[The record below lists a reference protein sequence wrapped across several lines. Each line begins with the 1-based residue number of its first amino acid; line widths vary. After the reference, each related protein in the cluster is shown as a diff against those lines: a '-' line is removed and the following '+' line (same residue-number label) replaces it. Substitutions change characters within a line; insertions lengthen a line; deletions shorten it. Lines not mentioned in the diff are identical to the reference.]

1 MRVGHDTRVAVEGTM
16 QRVTMSAFGLVLA
29 LICLVLPVAAQAA
42 HEVQVDALWYGMR
55 ADGPKGGASTVI
67 VGVEPN
73 PRGSLRVGFYEDVA
87 GGSGTTWRASGWM
100 ASVLAYLT
108 LGIDL
113 SQYRI
118 SFDVAGQIDG
128 PSAGGLLTTAL
139 LAALLG
145 DTVRSDATM
154 TGIINPDGTIG
165 PVGGIP
171 HKIDGAAD
179 RGKKLVLVPYGQ
191 RFDVDIKLKRP
202 VDLVERGRARG
213 VEVREVRHLVE
224 VYAILTGRPLPIAK
238 PAGDPP
244 PEAPRGVQAKVR
256 DRAQGLFK
264 RCQGLAAKIKAAGQI
279 DPALQGMASQAARS
293 LTLADQA
300 FGQGLFAV
308 AYDRMVTATVLAESV
323 VLGLEVGQVFR
334 EGGEA
339 AGRRYLE
346 SLRKPASAKLD
357 ALIKRLDQTSA
368 QTLADGAALA
378 EGYGMATE
386 AAGSL
391 LLSQMREGE
400 MNVLLKQAT
409 EQNPRGPTPAAPTT
423 GTPGRQQ
430 FGTETVDGPN
440 GVVVRSV
447 GRGTLAERA
456 GFRPGDVALQ
466 LNGVTVPNAV
476 TFQQWMDNA
485 PAGTQLNVLVGRD
498 GRTMVVTAVAEALPT
513 AQAPPAP
520 PPLSAKA
527 AEQIGQKLYEAGFF
541 LRVAD
546 LLLDLAEDRVAVGF
560 GLGGAPAPPAAALA
574 KSAQLL
580 RTSAD
585 AVMNYLDG
593 VVLQGHATEAGVSL
607 ALFRWAFM
615 ARDIEYALAYSTYLA
630 LNQLSLSAS
639 PYAKLGPSMMLYA
652 TASSLIAKYYSLS
665 AELGE
670 DGTIK
675 SVKEKAL
682 ISMLEFALQN
692 TRESIALAKQYGV
705 DPVFATLYYEAAQS
719 LREGA
724 VEEKLTALA
733 YLWQATAHARLLA
746 SLTGSPRTFAP
757 ASRGTPSS
765 PARPAVR

>member
-1 MRVGHDTRVAVEGTM
+1 VRRMRVGVQLLRVA
-16 QRVTMSAFGLVLA
+16 LYA
-29 LICLVLPVAAQAA
+29 LCLVVMLGALAVAAPAR
-42 HEVQVDALWYGMR
+42 EVSVDALWYGMR

-100 ASVLAYLT
+100 ASVMAYLT
-108 LGIDL
+108 VGVDL

-139 LAALLG
+139 LASLLG
-145 DTVRSDATM
+145 DTVRPDATM

-171 HKIDGAAD
+171 HKIDGAAE

-191 RFDVDIKLKRP
+191 RFDVDMKLKRP

-224 VYAILTGRPLPIAK
+224 AYAALTGRALPLAKPTGDPLPEVS
-238 PAGDPP
+238 PA
-244 PEAPRGVQAKVR
+244 VQAKVR
-256 DRAQGLFK
+256 DRAQGLFR
-264 RCQGLAAKIKAAGQI
+264 RCQGLATKIQAAGQL
-279 DPALQGMASQAARS
+279 DEALQGMAGQAARS
-293 LTLADQA
+293 LTMADQA

-308 AYDRMVTATVLAESV
+308 AYDRLVTATVLAESV
-323 VLGLEVGQVFR
+323 VLGIEVSR
-334 EGGEA
+334 AYRDGGEA
-339 AGRRYLE
+339 GARRYLE
-346 SLRKPASAKLD
+346 SLRKPASTKLD

-368 QTLADGAALA
+368 KTLADGAALA

-409 EQNPRGPTPAAPTT
+409 EQNRQGPAPAAPA
-423 GTPGRQQ
+423 GGAQGRRQ
-430 FGTETVDGPN
+430 FGTETADGPN
-440 GVVVRSV
+440 GVVVRNV

-456 GFRPGDVALQ
+456 GVRTGDLMLQ
-466 LNGVTVPNAV
+466 LNGVAVPNAA

-485 PAGTQLNVLVGRD
+485 PAGTQLNVLVGRE
-498 GRTMVVTAVAEALPT
+498 GRTMIVAAVAA
-513 AQAPPAP
+513 AAPPAP
-520 PPLSAKA
+520 AAPALSAQA
-527 AEQIGQKLYEAGFF
+527 AEQIGRKLYEAGFF
-541 LRVAD
+541 LRVSD
-546 LLLDLAEDRVAVGF
+546 LLLDLADDRVAVGF
-560 GLGGAPAPPAAALA
+560 GLGGAPAPPAAALQ

-593 VVLQGHATEAGVSL
+593 VVLQGQATEAGVSL
-607 ALFRWAFM
+607 PIFRWAFM
-615 ARDIEYALAYSTYLA
+615 AKDLEYALAYSTYVA

-639 PYAKLGPSMMLYA
+639 PYAKLGPSMMLYS
-652 TASSLIAKYYSLS
+652 TASSLIAKYYSLG
-665 AELGE
+665 ADLGE
-670 DGTIK
+670 GGTIK
-675 SVKEKAL
+675 SVKEKPL
-682 ISMLEFALQN
+682 ISMLDFALQN
-692 TRESIALAKQYGV
+692 TRESIALAKQNGV

-746 SLTGSPRTFAP
+746 SLAGGLRTH
-757 ASRGTPSS
+757 
-765 PARPAVR
+765 PARPAAR

>member
-1 MRVGHDTRVAVEGTM
+1 MRRVQVRSDVRRAALCAVGLLAM
-16 QRVTMSAFGLVLA
+16 LAASA
-29 LICLVLPVAAQAA
+29 AAAPA
-42 HEVQVDALWYGMR
+42 REISVDALWYGMR
-55 ADGPKGGASTVI
+55 ADGPRGGASTVI

-100 ASVLAYLT
+100 AAVLAYLT
-108 LGIDL
+108 VGVDL

-139 LAALLG
+139 IAALLG
-145 DTVRSDATM
+145 DTVRPDATM

-171 HKIDGAAD
+171 HKIDGAAE

-191 RFDVDIKLKRP
+191 RFDVDMKLKRP

-213 VEVREVRHLVE
+213 VEVREVRHLTE
-224 VYAILTGRPLPIAK
+224 VYAALTGRPLPLAK
-238 PAGDPP
+238 PTGDPQ
-244 PEAPRGVQAKVR
+244 PEVSRAAQAKVR
-256 DRAQGLFK
+256 DRAQALFG
-264 RCQGLAAKIKAAGQI
+264 RCQGLATKIKAARQL
-279 DPALQGMASQAARS
+279 DEALQGMAGQAVRS
-293 LTLADQA
+293 LTMADHA

-308 AYDRMVTATVLAESV
+308 AYDRLVTATVLAESV
-323 VLGLEVGQVFR
+323 VLGIEVGRAYR
-334 EGGEA
+334 EAGEA
-339 AGRRYLE
+339 GARRYLE
-346 SLRKPASAKLD
+346 SLRKPAGSKLE

-368 QTLADGAALA
+368 RTLADGAALA

-391 LLSQMREGE
+391 LLSQMRENE

-409 EQNPRGPTPAAPTT
+409 EQNRQGPAPAAPA
-423 GTPGRQQ
+423 GGAQGRRQ
-430 FGTETVDGPN
+430 FGTETADGPN
-440 GVVVRSV
+440 GVVVRNV

-456 GFRPGDVALQ
+456 GVRPGDVMLQ
-466 LNGVTVPNAV
+466 LNGVAVPNAA

-498 GRTMVVTAVAEALPT
+498 GRTTVLTVVAET
-513 AQAPPAP
+513 APAAPSAPA
-520 PPLSAKA
+520 LSAQA
-527 AEQIGQKLYEAGFF
+527 AEQIGRKLYEAGFF

-546 LLLDLAEDRVAVGF
+546 LLLDLADDRVAVGF
-560 GLGGAPAPPAAALA
+560 GLGGAPAPPAAAFQ

-593 VVLQGHATEAGVSL
+593 VVLQGQATEAGVSL
-607 ALFRWAFM
+607 PIFRWAFM
-615 ARDIEYALAYSTYLA
+615 AQDLEYALAYSTYVA

-639 PYAKLGPSMMLYA
+639 PYAKLGPSMMLYS
-652 TASSLIAKYYSLS
+652 TASSLIAKYYSLG
-665 AELGE
+665 ADLGE
-670 DGTIK
+670 GGTIK
-675 SVKEKAL
+675 SVKEKPL
-682 ISMLEFALQN
+682 ISMLDFAMQN
-692 TRESIALAKQYGV
+692 TRESIALAKQNNV

-746 SLTGSPRTFAP
+746 SLTGGLRTN
-757 ASRGTPSS
+757 
-765 PARPAVR
+765 PARPAAR

>member
-1 MRVGHDTRVAVEGTM
+1 VRRMQAGTRILGVALC
-16 QRVTMSAFGLVLA
+16 ALGLLTT
-29 LICLVLPVAAQAA
+29 LWLPAIAAPAR
-42 HEVQVDALWYGMR
+42 EVSVDALWYGMR
-55 ADGPKGGASTVI
+55 GDGPTGGASTVI

-100 ASVLAYLT
+100 ASVLAFLT
-108 LGIDL
+108 LGVDL

-145 DTVRSDATM
+145 DTVRPDATM

-171 HKIDGAAD
+171 HKIDGAAE

-191 RFDVDIKLKRP
+191 RFDVDMKLKRP

-213 VEVREVRHLVE
+213 VEVREVRHLAE
-224 VYAILTGRPLPIAK
+224 VYAALTGRPLPLAK
-238 PAGDPP
+238 PTGDPQ
-244 PEAPRGVQAKVR
+244 PEVSRAVQAKVR
-256 DRAQGLFK
+256 DRAQALFG
-264 RCQGLAAKIKAAGQI
+264 RCQGLATKIKAAGQL
-279 DPALQGMASQAARS
+279 DEALQGMAGQAARS

-308 AYDRMVTATVLAESV
+308 AYDRLVTATVLAESA
-323 VLGLEVGQVFR
+323 VLGVEVSRAFR

-339 AGRRYLE
+339 GARRYLE
-346 SLRKPASAKLD
+346 SLRKPASTKLD

-368 QTLADGAALA
+368 KTLADGAALA

-409 EQNPRGPTPAAPTT
+409 EQNRQGPAPAAP
-423 GTPGRQQ
+423 GGGVPGPQQ

-456 GFRPGDVALQ
+456 GLRPGDVMLQ
-466 LNGVTVPNAV
+466 LNGVTVPNAA
-476 TFQQWMDNA
+476 TFQQWMDKA
-485 PAGTQLNVLVGRD
+485 PAGTKLNVLVGRE
-498 GRTMVVTAVAEALPT
+498 GRTMVLTAVAEA
-513 AQAPPAP
+513 APPAP
-520 PPLSAKA
+520 AAPALSAKA

-546 LLLDLAEDRVAVGF
+546 LLLDLAEDRLAVGF
-560 GLGGAPAPPAAALA
+560 GLGGAPAPPAAALQ
-574 KSAQLL
+574 KSAQLF

-585 AVMNYLDG
+585 AVMNYVDG
-593 VVLQGHATEAGVSL
+593 VVLQGRAS
-607 ALFRWAFM
+607 ALGANLDVFRWYFM
-615 ARDIEYALAYSTYLA
+615 TQDLEYALAYATYVA
-630 LNQLSLSAS
+630 LNQLPLSPS
-639 PYAKLGPSMMLYA
+639 PYAKLGASMMLYA
-652 TASSLIAKYYSLS
+652 TASSLIAKYYSLG

-670 DGTIK
+670 GGTIK
-675 SVKEKAL
+675 SVKEKPL
-682 ISMLEFALQN
+682 ISMLDFALQN
-692 TRESIALAKQYGV
+692 TRESIALAKQNGV

-746 SLTGSPRTFAP
+746 SLTGGLRAT
-757 ASRGTPSS
+757 
-765 PARPAVR
+765 PARPAAR

>member
-1 MRVGHDTRVAVEGTM
+1 MRQMRAGARFVGVVLCALGLMATLWLPARTALARE
-16 QRVTMSAFGLVLA
+16 VT
-29 LICLVLPVAAQAA
+29 
-42 HEVQVDALWYGMR
+42 VDALWYGMR
-55 ADGPKGGASTVI
+55 ADGPTGGASTVI

-100 ASVLAYLT
+100 AAVLAYLT
-108 LGIDL
+108 VGVDL

-139 LAALLG
+139 LASLLG
-145 DTVRSDATM
+145 DTVRPDATM

-213 VEVREVRHLVE
+213 VEVREVRHLAE
-224 VYAILTGRPLPIAK
+224 VYALLTGRPLPLTK
-238 PAGDPP
+238 PTGGSP
-244 PEAPRGVQAKVR
+244 PEVSPSVQTKVR
-256 DRAQGLFK
+256 DRAQGLFR
-264 RCQGLAAKIKAAGQI
+264 RCQGLATKIKAAGRL
-279 DPALQGMASQAARS
+279 DDALQGMAGQAARS
-293 LTLADQA
+293 LTMADQA

-308 AYDRMVTATVLAESV
+308 AYDRLVTATVLAESV
-323 VLGLEVGQVFR
+323 VLGLDVSRAFR

-339 AGRRYLE
+339 GARRYLE

-357 ALIKRLDQTSA
+357 ALIRRLDQTA
-368 QTLADGAALA
+368 ARTLADGAALA

-391 LLSQMREGE
+391 LLGQMRENE
-400 MNVLLKQAT
+400 MNVLLKQAS
-409 EQNPRGPTPAAPTT
+409 EQNRQGPTPAAA
-423 GTPGRQQ
+423 GGGAPGPQQ

-440 GVVVRSV
+440 GVVVRGV

-456 GFRPGDVALQ
+456 GVRPDDVMLQ
-466 LNGVTVPNAV
+466 LNGVTVPNAA
-476 TFQQWMDNA
+476 TFQQWMDHA
-485 PAGTQLNVLVGRD
+485 PAGTQLNILVGRE
-498 GRTMVVTAVAEALPT
+498 GRTLVLTAVAEV
-513 AQAPPAP
+513 APPAP
-520 PPLSAKA
+520 AAPALSAKV
-527 AEQIGQKLYEAGFF
+527 AEQVGQKLYEAGFF

-546 LLLDLAEDRVAVGF
+546 LLLDLAEDRLAVGF
-560 GLGGAPAPPAAALA
+560 GLGGAPAPPAAALG

-593 VVLQGHATEAGVSL
+593 VVLQGQATEAGVSL
-607 ALFRWAFM
+607 NVFRWAFM
-615 ARDIEYALAYSTYLA
+615 TQDLEYALAYATYVA
-630 LNQLSLSAS
+630 LNQIPISAS
-639 PYAKLGPSMMLYA
+639 PYAKLGASMMLYS
-652 TASSLIAKYYSLS
+652 TASSLIAKYYSLG

-670 DGTIK
+670 GGTIK
-675 SVKEKAL
+675 SVKEKPL
-682 ISMLEFALQN
+682 ISMLDFALQN
-692 TRESIALAKQYGV
+692 TRESIALAKQNGV
-705 DPVFATLYYEAAQS
+705 DPVFATLYYEAARS
-719 LREGA
+719 LREGS

-733 YLWQATAHARLLA
+733 YLWQATAHARLLT
-746 SLTGSPRTFAP
+746 SLAGGLRATP
-757 ASRGTPSS
+757 AK
-765 PARPAVR
+765 PAAR

>member
-1 MRVGHDTRVAVEGTM
+1 MRRTQAGTQLLRVALCVVGLLG
-16 QRVTMSAFGLVLA
+16 VLWLPASAA
-29 LICLVLPVAAQAA
+29 PAR
-42 HEVQVDALWYGMR
+42 EVGVDALWYGMR
-55 ADGPKGGASTVI
+55 ADGPRGGASTVV

-108 LGIDL
+108 LGVDL

-118 SFDVAGQIDG
+118 SFDVAGHIDG

-145 DTVRSDATM
+145 DTVRPDATM

-171 HKIDGAAD
+171 HKIDGAAE

-191 RFDVDIKLKRP
+191 RYDVDMKLKRP

-213 VEVREVRHLVE
+213 VEVREVRHLAE
-224 VYAILTGRPLPIAK
+224 VYATLTGRPLPLAK
-238 PAGDPP
+238 PTGDAQ
-244 PEAPRGVQAKVR
+244 PEVSPAVQAKVR
-256 DRAQGLFK
+256 DRALGLLR
-264 RCQGLAAKIKAAGQI
+264 RCEGLATKIKTAGQL
-279 DPALQGMASQAARS
+279 DEALHGMAGQAGRS
-293 LTLADQA
+293 LTMADQA

-308 AYDRMVTATVLAESV
+308 AYDRLVTAAVLAESV
-323 VLGLEVGQVFR
+323 VLGVEVSR
-334 EGGEA
+334 AYHEGGEA
-339 AGRRYLE
+339 GARRYLE
-346 SLRKPASAKLD
+346 SLRKPTNTKLD
-357 ALIKRLDQTSA
+357 ALIKRLDQTTA
-368 QTLADGAALA
+368 KTLADGAALA

-391 LLSQMREGE
+391 LLSQMRENE

-409 EQNPRGPTPAAPTT
+409 EQNRQAPAPGQTGGMAARPR
-423 GTPGRQQ
+423 
-430 FGTETVDGPN
+430 FGVQVVDGPN
-440 GVVVRSV
+440 GVVIQAVAP
-447 GRGTLAERA
+447 GTLAARA
-456 GFRPGDVALQ
+456 GLRPGDVALQ
-466 LNGVTVPNAV
+466 LNGVAVPNAA
-476 TFQQWMDNA
+476 TFQHWMDNA
-485 PAGTQLNVLVGRD
+485 PAGTQLNVLIGRE
-498 GRTMVVTAVAEALPT
+498 GRTMTVTAVAEAAPAGAFETAAPALPT
-513 AQAPPAP
+513 
-520 PPLSAKA
+520 KA

-546 LLLDLAEDRVAVGF
+546 LLLDLAEDRVAVGI
-560 GLGGAPAPPAAALA
+560 GLGGAPAPPAAALH
-574 KSAQLL
+574 KSTQLL

-593 VVLQGHATEAGVSL
+593 VVLQGHAAEAGVSV
-607 ALFRWAFM
+607 AVFRWAFM
-615 ARDIEYALAYSTYLA
+615 TQDLEYALAYSTYVA

-639 PYAKLGPSMMLYA
+639 PYAKLGASMMLYS
-652 TASSLIAKYYSLS
+652 TASSLIAKYYSLG

-670 DGTIK
+670 GRAIK
-675 SVKEKAL
+675 SVKEKPL

-692 TRESIALAKQYGV
+692 TRESIALAKQNGV
-705 DPVFATLYYEAAQS
+705 DPIFATLYYEAAQS
-719 LREGA
+719 LREGI

-746 SLTGSPRTFAP
+746 TLTGGLRSTAGAAP
-757 ASRGTPSS
+757 GAPSS
-765 PARPAVR
+765 PTRPAMR

>member
-1 MRVGHDTRVAVEGTM
+1 MQAGARLLGVALCALSLVGMLGAPA
-16 QRVTMSAFGLVLA
+16 SAA
-29 LICLVLPVAAQAA
+29 SAR
-42 HEVQVDALWYGMR
+42 EVSVDALWYGMR
-55 ADGPKGGASTVI
+55 ADGPTGGASTVI

-87 GGSGTTWRASGWM
+87 GGSGPTWRASGWM

-108 LGIDL
+108 LGVDL

-145 DTVRSDATM
+145 DTVRPDATM

-171 HKIDGAAD
+171 HKIDGAAA

-191 RFDVDIKLKRP
+191 RYDVDIKLKRP
-202 VDLVERGRARG
+202 VDLVERGRAHG
-213 VEVREVRHLVE
+213 VEVREVRHLAE
-224 VYAILTGRPLPIAK
+224 VYATLTGRPLPLAK
-238 PAGDPP
+238 PAGVSQ
-244 PEAPRGVQAKVR
+244 PEVSPAVQAKLR
-256 DRAQGLFK
+256 DRVQGLFG
-264 RCQGLAAKIKAAGQI
+264 RCQALAAKIKAAGQL
-279 DPALQGMASQAARS
+279 DEALQGMASQAGRS
-293 LTLADQA
+293 LNSADQA

-308 AYDRMVTATVLAESV
+308 AYDRLVTAAVLAESV
-323 VLGLEVGQVFR
+323 VLGIEVSRAYR
-334 EGGEA
+334 EGGDGGA
-339 AGRRYLE
+339 RRYLE
-346 SLRKPASAKLD
+346 SLRKPANSKLD

-391 LLSQMREGE
+391 LLSRMREGE
-400 MNVLLKQAT
+400 MNVLLKQAA
-409 EQNPRGPTPAAPTT
+409 EQNRQGPASAAPA
-423 GTPGRQQ
+423 GGAPIGRQ
-430 FGTETVDGPN
+430 FGTETADASN

-447 GRGTLAERA
+447 GRGTPAERA
-456 GFRPGDVALQ
+456 GVRPGDVMLQ
-466 LNGVTVPNAV
+466 LNGVAVPNAA

-485 PAGTQLNVLVGRD
+485 PAGTHLNVLVGRD
-498 GRTMVVTAVAEALPT
+498 GRTMVLTAVAEA
-513 AQAPPAP
+513 APAAPAAP
-520 PPLSAKA
+520 ALSAKA

-560 GLGGAPAPPAAALA
+560 GLGGAPAPPAAALQ
-574 KSAQLL
+574 KSAQLF

-593 VVLQGHATEAGVSL
+593 VVLQGRATEAGASL
-607 ALFRWAFM
+607 DIFRWVFM
-615 ARDIEYALAYSTYLA
+615 AQDLEYALAYSTYVA

-639 PYAKLGPSMMLYA
+639 PYAKLGASMMLYS
-652 TASSLIAKYYSLS
+652 TASSLVAKYYSLG

-670 DGTIK
+670 GGTIK
-675 SVKEKAL
+675 SVKEKPL
-682 ISMLEFALQN
+682 ISMLDFALQN
-692 TRESIALAKQYGV
+692 TRESIALAKQNGV
-705 DPVFATLYYEAAQS
+705 DAVFATLYYEAAQS

-733 YLWQATAHARLLA
+733 YLWQATAQARLLA
-746 SLTGSPRTFAP
+746 SLTGGLRATP
-757 ASRGTPSS
+757 AATRGTPSS

>member
-1 MRVGHDTRVAVEGTM
+1 VRRMRAGAQLLGVALCALGLMGTLWLPA
-16 QRVTMSAFGLVLA
+16 SAA
-29 LICLVLPVAAQAA
+29 PAR
-42 HEVQVDALWYGMR
+42 EVSVDALWYGMR

-108 LGIDL
+108 LGVDL

-145 DTVRSDATM
+145 DTVRPDATM

-171 HKIDGAAD
+171 HKIDGAAE

-191 RFDVDIKLKRP
+191 RYDVDMKLKRP
-202 VDLVERGRARG
+202 VDLVERGRALG
-213 VEVREVRHLVE
+213 VEVREVRHLAE
-224 VYAILTGRPLPIAK
+224 VYATLTGRPLPLAK
-238 PAGDPP
+238 PTGDSQ
-244 PEAPRGVQAKVR
+244 PEASPAVQAKLR
-256 DRAQGLFK
+256 DRVQGLFR
-264 RCQGLAAKIKAAGQI
+264 RCQGLAAKIKAAGQL
-279 DPALQGMASQAARS
+279 DDALQGMASQAARS
-293 LTLADQA
+293 LSLANQA

-308 AYDRMVTATVLAESV
+308 AYDRMVTASVLAESV
-323 VLGLEVGQVFR
+323 VLGIEVSRAYR
-334 EGGEA
+334 EGGEGGA
-339 AGRRYLE
+339 RRYLE
-346 SLRKPASAKLD
+346 SLRKPANTKLD

-368 QTLADGAALA
+368 TTLADGAALA

-391 LLSQMREGE
+391 LLSQMRENE
-400 MNVLLKQAT
+400 MNVLLKQAA
-409 EQNPRGPTPAAPTT
+409 EQKRQGPAPAAPA
-423 GTPGRQQ
+423 GGAPGRQQ
-430 FGTETVDGPN
+430 FGTETTDGPN
-440 GVVVRSV
+440 GVAVRGV
-447 GRGTLAERA
+447 GRGTPAERA
-456 GFRPGDVALQ
+456 GVRPGDVMLQ
-466 LNGVTVPNAV
+466 LNGVAVPNAA

-498 GRTMVVTAVAEALPT
+498 GRTMVLTTVAEA
-513 AQAPPAP
+513 APAAPA
-520 PPLSAKA
+520 LSAKA

-560 GLGGAPAPPAAALA
+560 GLGGAPAPPAAALQ
-574 KSAQLL
+574 KSAQLF

-593 VVLQGHATEAGVSL
+593 VVLQGQATEAGVSL
-607 ALFRWAFM
+607 AIFRWAFM
-615 ARDIEYALAYSTYLA
+615 AQDLEYALAYSTYVA

-639 PYAKLGPSMMLYA
+639 PYAKLGASMMLYS
-652 TASSLIAKYYSLS
+652 TASSLVAKYYSLG

-670 DGTIK
+670 GGTIK
-675 SVKEKAL
+675 SVKEKPL
-682 ISMLEFALQN
+682 ISMLDFALQN
-692 TRESIALAKQYGV
+692 TRESIALARQNGV

-746 SLTGSPRTFAP
+746 SLTGGLRAK
-757 ASRGTPSS
+757 PST
-765 PARPAVR
+765 PARPSVR

>member
-1 MRVGHDTRVAVEGTM
+1 MRRMRAGTRILGVALCVLGIIGTPW
-16 QRVTMSAFGLVLA
+16 LA
-29 LICLVLPVAAQAA
+29 ARTALAR
-42 HEVQVDALWYGMR
+42 EVSVDALWYGLR
-55 ADGPKGGASTVI
+55 ADGPTGGASTVI

-87 GGSGTTWRASGWM
+87 GGSGATWRASGWM

-108 LGIDL
+108 LGVDL

-128 PSAGGLLTTAL
+128 PSAGGLLTAAL

-145 DTVRSDATM
+145 DTVRPDATM

-191 RFDVDIKLKRP
+191 RYDVDIKLKRP

-213 VEVREVRHLVE
+213 VEVREVRHLAE
-224 VYAILTGRPLPIAK
+224 VYATLTGRPLPLTK
-238 PAGDPP
+238 PTGDPP
-244 PEAPRGVQAKVR
+244 PEVSPALQTKVR
-256 DRAQGLFK
+256 DRAQGLFR
-264 RCQGLAAKIKAAGQI
+264 RCQGLAAKIKAAGKL
-279 DPALQGMASQAARS
+279 DDALQGMAGQAARS

-308 AYDRMVTATVLAESV
+308 AYDRLVTATVLAESV
-323 VLGLEVGQVFR
+323 VLGLEVSRAFR

-339 AGRRYLE
+339 GARRYLE

-357 ALIKRLDQTSA
+357 ALIKRLDQTA
-368 QTLADGAALA
+368 ARTLADGAALA

-391 LLSQMREGE
+391 LLGQMRENE
-400 MNVLLKQAT
+400 MNALLKQAA
-409 EQNPRGPTPAAPTT
+409 EQNRQGPAPTAA
-423 GTPGRQQ
+423 GGGAPGPQP
-430 FGTETVDGPN
+430 FGTETADGPS

-456 GFRPGDVALQ
+456 GLRPGDVMLQ
-466 LNGVTVPNAV
+466 LNGVTVPNAA
-476 TFQQWMDNA
+476 TFQQWMDHA
-485 PAGTQLNVLVGRD
+485 PAGTQLNILVGRE
-498 GRTMVVTAVAEALPT
+498 GRTMVLTAVALA
-513 AQAPPAP
+513 APPAP
-520 PPLSAKA
+520 AAPTLSAKA
-527 AEQIGQKLYEAGFF
+527 AEQVGQKLYEAGFF

-546 LLLDLAEDRVAVGF
+546 LLLDLAEDRLAVGF
-560 GLGGAPAPPAAALA
+560 GLGGAPAPPAAALG

-593 VVLQGHATEAGVSL
+593 VVLQGQATEAGVSL
-607 ALFRWAFM
+607 NVFRWAFM
-615 ARDIEYALAYSTYLA
+615 TQDLEYALAYATYVA
-630 LNQLSLSAS
+630 LNQLPLSPS
-639 PYAKLGPSMMLYA
+639 PYAKLGASMMLYS
-652 TASSLIAKYYSLS
+652 TASSLIAKYYSLG

-670 DGTIK
+670 GGAIK
-675 SVKEKAL
+675 SVKEKPL
-682 ISMLEFALQN
+682 ISMLDFALQN
-692 TRESIALAKQYGV
+692 TRESIALAKQNGV
-705 DPVFATLYYEAAQS
+705 DPVFATLYYEAARS
-719 LREGA
+719 LREGS

-733 YLWQATAHARLLA
+733 YLWQATAHARLLT
-746 SLTGSPRTFAP
+746 SLAGGLRSI
-757 ASRGTPSS
+757 
-765 PARPAVR
+765 PARPAAR

>member
-1 MRVGHDTRVAVEGTM
+1 MRRMQVGAQLLRVA
-16 QRVTMSAFGLVLA
+16 LCA
-29 LICLVLPVAAQAA
+29 LSLMGMLGAPAIAAPAR
-42 HEVQVDALWYGMR
+42 EISVDALWYGMR
-55 ADGPKGGASTVI
+55 ADGPTGGASTVI

-73 PRGSLRVGFYEDVA
+73 SRGSLRVGFYEDVA

-100 ASVLAYLT
+100 ATVLAYLT
-108 LGIDL
+108 LGVDL

-145 DTVRSDATM
+145 DTVRPDATM

-171 HKIDGAAD
+171 HKIDGAAA

-213 VEVREVRHLVE
+213 VEVREVRHLAE
-224 VYAILTGRPLPIAK
+224 VYAALTGRPLPLPK
-238 PAGDPP
+238 PTGDPQ
-244 PEAPRGVQAKVR
+244 PEVSSAVQSKLR
-256 DRAQGLFK
+256 DRVQGLFR
-264 RCQGLAAKIKAAGQI
+264 RCQGLAAKIKAASQL
-279 DPALQGMASQAARS
+279 DEALQGMAGQAARS
-293 LTLADQA
+293 LTMADQA

-308 AYDRMVTATVLAESV
+308 AYDRLVTATVLAESV
-323 VLGLEVGQVFR
+323 VLGIEVSR
-334 EGGEA
+334 AYHEGGEA
-339 AGRRYLE
+339 GARRYLE
-346 SLRKPASAKLD
+346 SLRKPANTKLD
-357 ALIKRLDQTSA
+357 ALIKRLDQTRA

-409 EQNPRGPTPAAPTT
+409 EQNRQGPGPAAPA
-423 GTPGRQQ
+423 GGAPGRQQ
-430 FGTETVDGPN
+430 FGTETVDGQH
-440 GVVVRSV
+440 GVVVKSV

-456 GFRPGDVALQ
+456 GVRPGDVMLQ
-466 LNGVTVPNAV
+466 LNGVTVPNAA

-485 PAGTQLNVLVGRD
+485 PAGTQLNVLVGRE
-498 GRTMVVTAVAEALPT
+498 GRTMVLTAVAEAAP
-513 AQAPPAP
+513 APPAAP
-520 PPLSAKA
+520 ALSAKA

-560 GLGGAPAPPAAALA
+560 GLGGAPAPPAAALQ
-574 KSAQLL
+574 KSAQLF

-585 AVMNYLDG
+585 AVMNYFDG
-593 VVLQGHATEAGVSL
+593 VVLQGQATEAGVSL
-607 ALFRWAFM
+607 AIFRWAFM
-615 ARDIEYALAYSTYLA
+615 AQDLEYALAYSTYVA

-639 PYAKLGPSMMLYA
+639 PYAKLGPSMMLYS
-652 TASSLIAKYYSLS
+652 TASSLIAKYYSLG

-670 DGTIK
+670 GGTIK
-675 SVKEKAL
+675 SVKEKPL
-682 ISMLEFALQN
+682 ISMLDFALQN
-692 TRESIALAKQYGV
+692 TRESIALAKQNGV

-746 SLTGSPRTFAP
+746 SLTGGLWAT
-757 ASRGTPSS
+757 
-765 PARPAVR
+765 PARPAAR

>member
-1 MRVGHDTRVAVEGTM
+1 MKRMRAGVQRLRVVVCALGLM
-16 QRVTMSAFGLVLA
+16 GILGAPASAAPGR
-29 LICLVLPVAAQAA
+29 
-42 HEVQVDALWYGMR
+42 EVSVDALWYGMR
-55 ADGPKGGASTVI
+55 ADGPTGGASTVI

-100 ASVLAYLT
+100 ASVLAHLT
-108 LGIDL
+108 LGVDL

-145 DTVRSDATM
+145 DSVRPDATM

-171 HKIDGAAD
+171 HKIDGAAE

-191 RFDVDIKLKRP
+191 RFDVDMKLKRP

-213 VEVREVRHLVE
+213 VEVREVRHLAE
-224 VYAILTGRPLPIAK
+224 AYATLTGHALPLAK
-238 PAGDPP
+238 PTGDPQ
-244 PEAPRGVQAKVR
+244 PEISPTVQAKVR
-256 DRAQGLFK
+256 DRAQGLFA
-264 RCQGLAAKIKAAGQI
+264 RCQGLATKIKAAGQL
-279 DPALQGMASQAARS
+279 DDALQGLASQAARS
-293 LTLADQA
+293 LALADQA

-308 AYDRMVTATVLAESV
+308 AYDRLVTATVLAESV
-323 VLGLEVGQVFR
+323 VLGLEVGRAFR
-334 EGGEA
+334 DGGEA
-339 AGRRYLE
+339 GARRYLG
-346 SLRKPASAKLD
+346 SLRTPASAKLD

-409 EQNPRGPTPAAPTT
+409 EQNRQTPAPGPTG
-423 GTPGRQQ
+423 GTAGRPQ
-430 FGTETVDGPN
+430 FGVQAVDGPN
-440 GVVVRSV
+440 GVVVKAV
-447 GRGTLAERA
+447 APGTLAARA
-456 GFRPGDVALQ
+456 GLRPGDVALQ
-466 LNGVTVPNAV
+466 LNGVTVPNAA
-476 TFQQWMDNA
+476 TFLQWMDNA
-485 PAGTQLNVLVGRD
+485 PAGTQLGLLVGRE
-498 GRTMVVTAVAEALPT
+498 GRTMMVTVVAEA
-513 AQAPPAP
+513 ASAAPAATAP
-520 PPLSAKA
+520 PPLSPKA

-546 LLLDLAEDRVAVGF
+546 LLLDLGEDRVAVGF
-560 GLGGAPAPPAAALA
+560 GLGGAPAPPAAVLA

-593 VVLQGHATEAGVSL
+593 VVLQGQATEAGVSL

-615 ARDIEYALAYSTYLA
+615 AQDIEYALAYSTYLA

-639 PYAKLGPSMMLYA
+639 PYAKLGPSMMLYS
-652 TASSLIAKYYSLS
+652 TASSLIAKYYSLGT
-665 AELGE
+665 ELGE
-670 DGTIK
+670 GGTIK
-675 SVKEKAL
+675 SVKEKPL
-682 ISMLEFALQN
+682 ISMLDFALQN
-692 TRESIALAKQYGV
+692 TRESIALAKQNGV

-746 SLTGSPRTFAP
+746 SLTGGLQATP
-757 ASRGTPSS
+757 AAARRTPSP

>member
-1 MRVGHDTRVAVEGTM
+1 MRVGYDKRVAVEGKM
-16 QRVTMSAFGLVLA
+16 QRLTKTSGSLVLA

-42 HEVQVDALWYGMR
+42 HEVSVDALWYGMR

-108 LGIDL
+108 LGVDL

-145 DTVRSDATM
+145 DTVRPDATM

-191 RFDVDIKLKRP
+191 RFDVDMKLKRP

-224 VYAILTGRPLPIAK
+224 VYAILTGHPLPIAK

-264 RCQGLAAKIKAAGQI
+264 RCQGLAAKIKAAGQL

-323 VLGLEVGQVFR
+323 VLGLEVGRAFR

-409 EQNPRGPTPAAPTT
+409 EQNRQTPAPGPTGGPPARP
-423 GTPGRQQ
+423 Q
-430 FGTETVDGPN
+430 FGVQAVDGPN
-440 GVVVRSV
+440 GVVVKTV
-447 GRGTLAERA
+447 APGTLAERA
-456 GFRPGDVALQ
+456 GFRPNDVALQ
-466 LNGVTVPNAV
+466 LNGVTVPNAA

-485 PAGTQLNVLVGRD
+485 PAGTQLNVLIGRD
-498 GRTMVVTAVAEALPT
+498 GRTMMVTAVAEAAPAAPAAT
-513 AQAPPAP
+513 AA
-520 PPLSAKA
+520 PPLSPKA

-546 LLLDLAEDRVAVGF
+546 LLLDLGEDRMAVGF
-560 GLGGAPAPPAAALA
+560 GLGGAPAPPAEMLA

-593 VVLQGHATEAGVSL
+593 VVLQSQATEAGVSL
-607 ALFRWAFM
+607 AIFRWAFM
-615 ARDIEYALAYSTYLA
+615 AQDLEYALAYSTYLA

-639 PYAKLGPSMMLYA
+639 PYAKLGPSMMLYS

-665 AELGE
+665 AEVGE
-670 DGTIK
+670 GGTIK

-682 ISMLEFALQN
+682 INMLDFALQN
-692 TRESIALAKQYGV
+692 TRESVALAKQNGV
-705 DPVFATLYYEAAQS
+705 DPVFSILYYEAAQS
-719 LREGA
+719 LREGS
-724 VEEKLTALA
+724 VDEKLTALA
-733 YLWQATAHARLLA
+733 YLWQATAHARLLT
-746 SLTGSPRTFAP
+746 SLTGGLRATAP
-757 ASRGTPSS
+757 AARGATSS
-765 PARPAVR
+765 PPRPAAR

>member
-1 MRVGHDTRVAVEGTM
+1 MRRMRVGSRILGLALC
-16 QRVTMSAFGLVLA
+16 ALGLVAMLR
-29 LICLVLPVAAQAA
+29 LPASGASAR
-42 HEVQVDALWYGMR
+42 EVSVDALWYGMR
-55 ADGPKGGASTVI
+55 ADGPTGGASAVI

-108 LGIDL
+108 VGVDL
-113 SQYRI
+113 TQYRI

-145 DTVRSDATM
+145 DTVRPDATM

-171 HKIDGAAD
+171 HKIDGAAA

-191 RFDVDIKLKRP
+191 RFDVDMKLKRP

-213 VEVREVRHLVE
+213 VEVREVRHLAE
-224 VYAILTGRPLPIAK
+224 VYAALTGRPLPLAK
-238 PAGDPP
+238 PTGDPH
-244 PEAPRGVQAKVR
+244 PEVSRAVQAKVR
-256 DRAQGLFK
+256 DRAQALFG
-264 RCQGLAAKIKAAGQI
+264 RCQGLATKIKAAGQL
-279 DPALQGMASQAARS
+279 DEALQGMAGQAARS
-293 LTLADQA
+293 LTMADQA

-308 AYDRMVTATVLAESV
+308 AYDRLVTATVLAESV
-323 VLGLEVGQVFR
+323 VLGIEVSRAYR

-339 AGRRYLE
+339 GARRYLE
-346 SLRKPASAKLD
+346 SLRKPAGTKLE

-368 QTLADGAALA
+368 KTLADGAALA

-409 EQNPRGPTPAAPTT
+409 EQNRQGPAPAAPA
-423 GTPGRQQ
+423 GGAQGRRQ
-430 FGTETVDGPN
+430 FGTETADGPN
-440 GVVVRSV
+440 GVVVRNV

-456 GFRPGDVALQ
+456 GVRTGDLMLQ
-466 LNGVTVPNAV
+466 LNGVAVPNAA

-485 PAGTQLNVLVGRD
+485 PAGTQLNVLVGRE
-498 GRTMVVTAVAEALPT
+498 GRTMMVAAVAEA
-513 AQAPPAP
+513 APPAP
-520 PPLSAKA
+520 AAPALSAQA
-527 AEQIGQKLYEAGFF
+527 AEQIGRKLYEAGFF
-541 LRVAD
+541 LRVSD
-546 LLLDLAEDRVAVGF
+546 LLLDLADDRVAVGF
-560 GLGGAPAPPAAALA
+560 GLGGAPAPPAAALQ

-593 VVLQGHATEAGVSL
+593 VVLQGQATEAGVSL
-607 ALFRWAFM
+607 PIFRWAFM
-615 ARDIEYALAYSTYLA
+615 AQDLEYALAYSTYVA

-639 PYAKLGPSMMLYA
+639 PYAKLGPSMMLYS
-652 TASSLIAKYYSLS
+652 TASSLIAKYYSLG
-665 AELGE
+665 ADLGE
-670 DGTIK
+670 GGTIK
-675 SVKEKAL
+675 SVKEKPL
-682 ISMLEFALQN
+682 ISMLDFALQN
-692 TRESIALAKQYGV
+692 TRESIALAKQNGV

-746 SLTGSPRTFAP
+746 SLAGGLRAT
-757 ASRGTPSS
+757 
-765 PARPAVR
+765 PARPAAR

>member
-1 MRVGHDTRVAVEGTM
+1 MRIFWVA
-16 QRVTMSAFGLVLA
+16 LCA
-29 LICLVLPVAAQAA
+29 LSLLTTLRLPAAAA
-42 HEVQVDALWYGMR
+42 PAREVSVDALWYGMR
-55 ADGPKGGASTVI
+55 ADGPKGGASTVV

-100 ASVLAYLT
+100 ASVLAHLT
-108 LGIDL
+108 LGVDL

-139 LAALLG
+139 VAALLG
-145 DTVRSDATM
+145 DSVRPDATM

-171 HKIDGAAD
+171 HKIDGAAE

-191 RFDVDIKLKRP
+191 RYDVDIKLKRP

-213 VEVREVRHLVE
+213 VEVREVRHLAE
-224 VYAILTGRPLPIAK
+224 VYATLTGRPLPLAK
-238 PAGDPP
+238 PTGDSS
-244 PEAPRGVQAKVR
+244 PEVSSAVQAKLR
-256 DRAQGLFK
+256 DRVQGLFR
-264 RCQGLAAKIKAAGQI
+264 RCQGLAAKIKAAGQL
-279 DPALQGMASQAARS
+279 DDTLQGMASQAARS
-293 LTLADQA
+293 LTRADQA
-300 FGQGLFAV
+300 VGQGLFAV
-308 AYDRMVTATVLAESV
+308 AYDRMVTASVLAESV
-323 VLGLEVGQVFR
+323 VLGVEVGRAFR

-339 AGRRYLE
+339 GARRYLE
-346 SLRKPASAKLD
+346 SLRKPASTKLD
-357 ALIKRLDQTSA
+357 ALIKRLDQTA
-368 QTLADGAALA
+368 AKTLADGAALA

-391 LLSQMREGE
+391 LLSQMRENE

-409 EQNPRGPTPAAPTT
+409 EQNRQSPAPAAPAGGAT
-423 GTPGRQQ
+423 GPQP
-430 FGTETVDGPN
+430 FGTETADGPN

-456 GFRPGDVALQ
+456 GVRPGDVMLQ
-466 LNGVTVPNAV
+466 LNGVAVPNAA

-485 PAGTQLNVLVGRD
+485 PPGTQLNVLVGRD
-498 GRTMVVTAVAEALPT
+498 GRTMVLTAVAEA
-513 AQAPPAP
+513 APAAA
-520 PPLSAKA
+520 PLSAAA

-560 GLGGAPAPPAAALA
+560 GLGGAPAPSAAALQ

-585 AVMNYLDG
+585 AVMNYFDG
-593 VVLQGHATEAGVSL
+593 VVLHGQATEAGASL
-607 ALFRWAFM
+607 AVFRWVFM
-615 ARDIEYALAYSTYLA
+615 TQDIEYALAYATYVA
-630 LNQLSLSAS
+630 LNQRSLSAS
-639 PYAKLGPSMMLYA
+639 PYATLGPSMMLYS
-652 TASSLIAKYYSLS
+652 TASSLIAKYYSLG

-670 DGTIK
+670 GGTVK
-675 SVKEKAL
+675 SVKEKPL
-682 ISMLEFALQN
+682 TSMLDFALQN
-692 TRESIALAKQYGV
+692 TRESIALAKQAGV

-719 LREGA
+719 LREGG

-733 YLWQATAHARLLA
+733 YLWQGTAHARLLT
-746 SLTGSPRTFAP
+746 SLAGGLRPT
-757 ASRGTPSS
+757 
-765 PARPAVR
+765 PARPAAR

>member
-1 MRVGHDTRVAVEGTM
+1 MRVGAQLLRVA
-16 QRVTMSAFGLVLA
+16 LYA
-29 LICLVLPVAAQAA
+29 LCLVVMLGALAVAAPGR
-42 HEVQVDALWYGMR
+42 EVSVDALWYGMR
-55 ADGPKGGASTVI
+55 ADGPRGGASTVI

-108 LGIDL
+108 VGVDL

-139 LAALLG
+139 LASLLG
-145 DTVRSDATM
+145 DTVRPDATM

-171 HKIDGAAD
+171 HKIDGAAE

-191 RFDVDIKLKRP
+191 RFDVDMKLKRP
-202 VDLVERGRARG
+202 VDLVERGRTRG
-213 VEVREVRHLVE
+213 VEVREVRHLAE
-224 VYAILTGRPLPIAK
+224 AYAALTGRALPLAKPTGDPLPEVS
-238 PAGDPP
+238 PA
-244 PEAPRGVQAKVR
+244 VQAKVR
-256 DRAQGLFK
+256 DRAQGLFR
-264 RCQGLAAKIKAAGQI
+264 RCQGLATKIQAAGQL
-279 DPALQGMASQAARS
+279 DEALQGMAGQAARS
-293 LTLADQA
+293 LTMADHA

-308 AYDRMVTATVLAESV
+308 AYDRLVTAAVLAESV
-323 VLGLEVGQVFR
+323 VLGIEVGRAYR
-334 EGGEA
+334 EAGEA
-339 AGRRYLE
+339 GARRYLE
-346 SLRKPASAKLD
+346 SLRKPAGSKLE

-368 QTLADGAALA
+368 RTLADGAALA

-391 LLSQMREGE
+391 LLSQMRESE

-409 EQNPRGPTPAAPTT
+409 EQNRQGPAPAGGAQ
-423 GTPGRQQ
+423 GRRQ
-430 FGTETVDGPN
+430 FGTETADGPN
-440 GVVVRSV
+440 GVVVRNV

-456 GFRPGDVALQ
+456 GVRPGDVMLQ
-466 LNGVTVPNAV
+466 LNGVTVPNAA

-485 PAGTQLNVLVGRD
+485 PAGTQLDVLVGRD
-498 GRTMVVTAVAEALPT
+498 GRTMVVTAVAEA
-513 AQAPPAP
+513 APAAPAAP
-520 PPLSAKA
+520 ALSAKA
-527 AEQIGQKLYEAGFF
+527 AEQIGQKIYEAGFF
-541 LRVAD
+541 LRAAD
-546 LLLDLAEDRVAVGF
+546 LLLDLAEDRVAVGY
-560 GLGGAPAPPAAALA
+560 GIGGAPAPPAAALQ

-593 VVLQGHATEAGVSL
+593 VVLLGQATEAGVSL
-607 ALFRWAFM
+607 PIFRWAFM
-615 ARDIEYALAYSTYLA
+615 AQDLEYALAYSTYVA

-639 PYAKLGPSMMLYA
+639 PYAKLGPSMMLYS
-652 TASSLIAKYYSLS
+652 TASSLIAKYYSLG
-665 AELGE
+665 ADLGE
-670 DGTIK
+670 GGTIK
-675 SVKEKAL
+675 SVKEKPL
-682 ISMLEFALQN
+682 ISMLDFALQN
-692 TRESIALAKQYGV
+692 TRESIALAKQNGV

-719 LREGA
+719 LREGT

-746 SLTGSPRTFAP
+746 SLTGGLRTN
-757 ASRGTPSS
+757 
-765 PARPAVR
+765 PARPAAR

>member
-1 MRVGHDTRVAVEGTM
+1 MQKLTRSSV
-16 QRVTMSAFGLVLA
+16 GLVLA
-29 LICLVLPVAAQAA
+29 LICLVSPATAQAA
-42 HEVQVDALWYGMR
+42 HEVAVDALWYGMR
-55 ADGPKGGASTVI
+55 ADGPTGGASAVI

-87 GGSGTTWRASGWM
+87 GGSGITWRASGWM

-108 LGIDL
+108 LGVDL
-113 SQYRI
+113 SRYRI

-145 DTVRSDATM
+145 DTVRPDATM

-179 RGKKLVLVPYGQ
+179 RGKKLVLIPYGQ
-191 RFDVDIKLKRP
+191 RFDVDMKLKRP

-213 VEVREVRHLVE
+213 VEVREVRHLAE
-224 VYAILTGRPLPIAK
+224 AYATLTGRPLPLAK
-238 PAGDPP
+238 PTSNAL
-244 PEAPRGVQAKVR
+244 PEVSPAVQAKVR
-256 DRAQGLFK
+256 DRTQNLFR
-264 RCQGLAAKIKAAGQI
+264 RCQGLATKVKAAGQL
-279 DPALQGMASQAARS
+279 DAALQGMASQAERS
-293 LTLADQA
+293 MALADRA

-323 VLGLEVGQVFR
+323 VLGLEVGRAFR

-339 AGRRYLE
+339 AGRRYLD
-346 SLRKPASAKLD
+346 SLRKPASAKLET
-357 ALIKRLDQTSA
+357 LIKRLDQTNP
-368 QTLADGAALA
+368 QTLGDGAALA

-391 LLSQMREGE
+391 LLSQMRERE
-400 MNVLLKQAT
+400 MTVLLKQAT
-409 EQNPRGPTPAAPTT
+409 EQNSQAPTPAAPA
-423 GTPGRQQ
+423 GGGQGRQQ
-430 FGTETVDGPN
+430 FGTETIDGPN
-440 GVVVRSV
+440 GVLVRSV
-447 GRGTLAERA
+447 GRGTLADRT
-456 GFRPGDVALQ
+456 GLRPGDVVLQ
-466 LNGVTVPNAV
+466 LNGVTVPTAA

-485 PAGTQLNVLVGRD
+485 PAGTQLNVLVGRN
-498 GRTMVVTAVAEALPT
+498 GRTMVLTAVAEAAP
-513 AQAPPAP
+513 AAPAAPPLP
-520 PPLSAKA
+520 AKA

-560 GLGGAPAPPAAALA
+560 GLGGAPAPPAATLA

-593 VVLQGHATEAGVSL
+593 VVLQGQATEAGVSL

-615 ARDIEYALAYSTYLA
+615 AQDLEYALAYSTYLA

-652 TASSLIAKYYSLS
+652 EASSLIAKYYSLG
-665 AELGE
+665 ADMGE
-670 DGTIK
+670 GGTIK

-692 TRESIALAKQYGV
+692 TRESVALAKQNGV
-705 DPVFATLYYEAAQS
+705 DPVFAILYYEAAQS
-719 LREGA
+719 LREGS

-746 SLTGSPRTFAP
+746 SLTGGLREIPPGARGPATSPRP
-757 ASRGTPSS
+757 V
-765 PARPAVR
+765 AR

>member
-1 MRVGHDTRVAVEGTM
+1 MRVGVQLLRVA
-16 QRVTMSAFGLVLA
+16 LYA
-29 LICLVLPVAAQAA
+29 LCLVVMLGALAVAAPAR
-42 HEVQVDALWYGMR
+42 EVSVDALWYGMR

-100 ASVLAYLT
+100 ASVMAYLT
-108 LGIDL
+108 VGVDL

-139 LAALLG
+139 LASLLG
-145 DTVRSDATM
+145 DTVRPDATM

-171 HKIDGAAD
+171 HKIDGAAE

-191 RFDVDIKLKRP
+191 RFDVDMKLKRP

-224 VYAILTGRPLPIAK
+224 AYAALTGRALPLAKPTGDPLPEVS
-238 PAGDPP
+238 PA
-244 PEAPRGVQAKVR
+244 VQAKVR
-256 DRAQGLFK
+256 DRAQGLFR
-264 RCQGLAAKIKAAGQI
+264 RCQGLATKIQAAGQL
-279 DPALQGMASQAARS
+279 DEALQGMAGQAARS
-293 LTLADQA
+293 LTMADQA

-308 AYDRMVTATVLAESV
+308 AYDRLVTATVLAESV
-323 VLGLEVGQVFR
+323 VLGIEVSR
-334 EGGEA
+334 AYRDGGEA
-339 AGRRYLE
+339 GARRYLE
-346 SLRKPASAKLD
+346 SLRKPASTKLD

-368 QTLADGAALA
+368 KTLADGAALA

-409 EQNPRGPTPAAPTT
+409 EQNRQGPAPAAPA
-423 GTPGRQQ
+423 GGAQGRRQ
-430 FGTETVDGPN
+430 FGTETADGPN
-440 GVVVRSV
+440 GVVVRNV

-456 GFRPGDVALQ
+456 GVRTGDLMLQ
-466 LNGVTVPNAV
+466 LNGVAVPNAA

-485 PAGTQLNVLVGRD
+485 PAGTQLNVLVGRE
-498 GRTMVVTAVAEALPT
+498 GRTMIVAAVAA
-513 AQAPPAP
+513 AAPPAP
-520 PPLSAKA
+520 AAPALSAQA
-527 AEQIGQKLYEAGFF
+527 AEQIGRKLYEAGFF
-541 LRVAD
+541 LRVSD
-546 LLLDLAEDRVAVGF
+546 LLLDLADDRVAVGF
-560 GLGGAPAPPAAALA
+560 GLGGAPAPPAAALQ

-593 VVLQGHATEAGVSL
+593 VVLQGQATEAGVSL
-607 ALFRWAFM
+607 PIFRWAFM
-615 ARDIEYALAYSTYLA
+615 AKDLEYALAYSTYVA

-639 PYAKLGPSMMLYA
+639 PYAKLGPSMMLYS
-652 TASSLIAKYYSLS
+652 TASSLIAKYYSLG
-665 AELGE
+665 ADLGE
-670 DGTIK
+670 GGTIK
-675 SVKEKAL
+675 SVKEKPL
-682 ISMLEFALQN
+682 ISMLDFALQN
-692 TRESIALAKQYGV
+692 TRESIALAKQNGV

-746 SLTGSPRTFAP
+746 SLAGGLRTH
-757 ASRGTPSS
+757 
-765 PARPAVR
+765 PARPAAR

>member
-1 MRVGHDTRVAVEGTM
+1 MRRLRVGVQLLRVVLCAI
-16 QRVTMSAFGLVLA
+16 GLVGILG
-29 LICLVLPVAAQAA
+29 VSAAAA
-42 HEVQVDALWYGMR
+42 PAREVGVDALWYGMR
-55 ADGPKGGASTVI
+55 ADGPTGGASTVI

-100 ASVLAYLT
+100 ASVMAYLT
-108 LGIDL
+108 VGVDL
-113 SQYRI
+113 TQYRI

-145 DTVRSDATM
+145 DAVRPDATM

-171 HKIDGAAD
+171 HKIDGAAA

-191 RFDVDIKLKRP
+191 RFDVDMKLKRP

-213 VEVREVRHLVE
+213 VEVREVRHLAE
-224 VYAILTGRPLPIAK
+224 VYAALTGRPLPLAK
-238 PAGDPP
+238 PTGDPQ
-244 PEAPRGVQAKVR
+244 PEVSRAVQAKVR
-256 DRAQGLFK
+256 DRAQALFG
-264 RCQGLAAKIKAAGQI
+264 RCQGLATKIKAAGQL
-279 DPALQGMASQAARS
+279 DEALQGMAGQAARS
-293 LTLADQA
+293 LTMADQA

-308 AYDRMVTATVLAESV
+308 AYDRLVTSTVLAESV
-323 VLGLEVGQVFR
+323 VLGIEVSRAYR

-339 AGRRYLE
+339 GARRYLE
-346 SLRKPASAKLD
+346 SLRKPAGTKLE

-368 QTLADGAALA
+368 KTLADGAALA

-391 LLSQMREGE
+391 LLSQMRENE

-409 EQNPRGPTPAAPTT
+409 EQNRQGSAPAAPA
-423 GTPGRQQ
+423 GGAQGRRH
-430 FGTETVDGPN
+430 FGTETADGPN

-456 GFRPGDVALQ
+456 GVRTGDLMLQ
-466 LNGVTVPNAV
+466 LNGVAVPNAA

-485 PAGTQLNVLVGRD
+485 PAGTQLNVLVGRE
-498 GRTMVVTAVAEALPT
+498 GRTMIVTAVAEA
-513 AQAPPAP
+513 APPAP
-520 PPLSAKA
+520 AAPALSAQA
-527 AEQIGQKLYEAGFF
+527 AEQIGRKLYEAGFF
-541 LRVAD
+541 LRVSD
-546 LLLDLAEDRVAVGF
+546 LLLDLADDRVAVGF
-560 GLGGAPAPPAAALA
+560 GLGGAPAPPAAALQ

-593 VVLQGHATEAGVSL
+593 VVLQGQATEAGVSL
-607 ALFRWAFM
+607 PIFRWAFM
-615 ARDIEYALAYSTYLA
+615 AQDLEYALAYSTYVA

-639 PYAKLGPSMMLYA
+639 PYAKLGPSMMLYS
-652 TASSLIAKYYSLS
+652 TASSLIAKYYSLG
-665 AELGE
+665 ADLGE
-670 DGTIK
+670 GGTIK
-675 SVKEKAL
+675 SVKEKPL
-682 ISMLEFALQN
+682 ISMLDFALQN
-692 TRESIALAKQYGV
+692 TRESIALAKQNGV

-746 SLTGSPRTFAP
+746 SLSGGLRAT
-757 ASRGTPSS
+757 
-765 PARPAVR
+765 PARPVAR